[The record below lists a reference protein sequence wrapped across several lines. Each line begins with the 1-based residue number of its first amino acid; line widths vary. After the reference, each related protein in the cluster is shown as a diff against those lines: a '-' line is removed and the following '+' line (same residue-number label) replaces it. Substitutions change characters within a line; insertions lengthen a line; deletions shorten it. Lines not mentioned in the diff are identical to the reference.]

1 MPCRAVLCAE
11 QVEARVKAGLE
22 GEGSQLCT
30 LWANTLHHPQDLPF
44 KLQGTD
50 VIDRIFKDGFDTVPT
65 TP

>member
-1 MPCRAVLCAE
+1 MLCAK

-44 KLQGTD
+44 KLQDMPQTFGAS
-50 VIDRIFKDGFDTVPT
+50 GPSL
-65 TP
+65 